1 MKFLRYYYNDEIS
14 YGILKKD
21 CEDTIIKIKGSPF
34 NEFEELSEELKIK
47 DVKLLTPCDFTKA
60 VCVGLNYRDHIIEF
74 NHPIPESP
82 VLFIKPSNTAIGIH
96 ENIIKPQLCERL
108 DYEAELA
115 IVIGSKTHNIE
126 EKDAHK
132 YILGYTCANDVTARD
147 LQPQKGQWTLA
158 KSFDTFCPFGPFIE
172 TEINPTNLNIKSI
185 LNGKVMQESNTSNLI
200 FNPFYL
206 VSYISKIMTLYPG
219 DIILTG
225 TPSGVS
231 HMKDLSTISIKIEGI
246 GTLTNTVEYQQ

>member
-1 MKFLRYYYNDEIS
+1 MKFLRYYYNNEIS

-21 CEDTIIKIKGSPF
+21 CENKITKIEGSPF
-34 NEFEELSEELKIK
+34 IGFKESSEELDFK
-47 DVKLLTPCDFTKA
+47 DVKVLTPCDFTKA
-60 VCVGLNYRDHIIEF
+60 VCVGLNYRDHAKEF

-82 VLFIKPSNTAIGIH
+82 VLFIKPATTALGMY
-96 ENIIKPQLCERL
+96 ENILKPQMCKRL

-115 IVIGSKTHNIE
+115 IVIKSKAHDIE
-126 EKDAHK
+126 EEDAHK

-172 TEINPTNLNIKSI
+172 TKIDPTNLKITSI
-185 LNGKVMQESNTSNLI
+185 LNEKVMQESNTSNLI

-206 VSYISKIMTLYPG
+206 VSYISKVMTLNPG

-246 GTLTNTVEYQQ
+246 GTLTNTVKY